1 MHDGVFINP
10 LFNDYANSSQMGGNS
25 IRIQDTSDTHEH
37 TDIFYAGSGFRE
49 ICQVGTDEAPS
60 PLVSIT
66 KNFIQNDI
74 GITTAVED
82 TVNVEGY
89 IIATG
94 VSTGAGP
101 SVFLAKASGLEA
113 HLLSNPIAAL
123 EIKCGPEGSEN
134 VLYKLDS
141 ARATDL
147 ALNKSENNWTQYLT
161 YNMTFIGVNSGL
173 ITGVGQAPVRN
184 TIDSWSIEPVSDLV
198 NFEHITMN
206 ARIKTS
212 DGSASKD
219 VHEYNFPKFKVTHT
233 VAANGIRDNRT
244 DLKGGEDVEK
254 AYAQALENAG
264 KWVSGRLDAAE
275 NQDGNRSVAPRADED
290 PNRKYDFVRSVNFDM
305 NTALYQVV
313 DSWTSMPSGSL
324 FTEEYTLEVSTNEK
338 YQKTI
343 RVNGNIQGAIG
354 ASSTYIVQGIP
365 LTPSGDVQL
374 ASLGGSGVAAI
385 TGDVLVPHTG
395 KTDGWE
401 SITTTGNSRFDNASI
416 AWHGSA
422 SNGGGASN
430 DGGIK
435 NLLYWRASTALNASK
450 AGIYTEDFIPSNYN
464 RLSVT
469 NNPINSKEA
478 LLNPIPISTSET
490 LDPKKGSISYSYEFS
505 NKLSAISGAI
515 SESVTVNDTGPTD
528 VLAEVFV
535 LGRQLGP
542 VLQNLGS
549 KTTTTR
555 DISIDL
561 TVMPPTGFNGFFM
574 TQAACPLYK
583 GGTIYNLV
591 SAMVSGLRP
600 FGPRD
605 ASVFPGGTRDAL
617 TRGQV
622 FVRRDDESWNPS
634 EGRYSRS
641 ISWAYQQCNTS
652 IDWDNI

>member
-1 MHDGVFINP
+1 MYDGVFINP
-10 LFNDYANSSQMGGNS
+10 LFDDYTNSNQMGGRS
-25 IRIQDTSDTHEH
+25 ISIQNAGEDSQEY

-82 TVNVEGY
+82 TVNIEGY

-206 ARIKTS
+206 AKIKTS
-212 DGSASKD
+212 TGSVSKN

-233 VAANGIRDNRT
+233 VAANGIRDNSSG
-244 DLKGGEDVEK
+244 LIGGEDVEK

-275 NQDGNRSVAPRADED
+275 NQDGNRSVAPRTDED

-354 ASSTYIVQGIP
+354 ASSTYIVQGTP
-365 LTPSGDVQL
+365 LTPSGDIKL
-374 ASLGGSGVAAI
+374 ETLGGSGVTAI

-401 SITTTGNSRFDNASI
+401 SITATGTSRFDNAST

-422 SNGGGASN
+422 NSP
-430 DGGIK
+430 GGIK
-435 NLLYWRASTALNASK
+435 NLLYWRASTALNTSRD
-450 AGIYTEDFIPSNYN
+450 GIYSSDFVPASYN
-464 RLSVT
+464 RFSTT
-469 NNPINSKEA
+469 NNPINSKES

-490 LDPKKGSISYSYEFS
+490 FDPKKGSISYSYEFS

-515 SESVTVNDTGPTD
+515 SESVTINDTGPTD

-542 VLQNLGS
+542 VLQNLGA

-555 DISIDL
+555 DVSIDL

-574 TQAACPLYK
+574 TQTACPLYK
-583 GGTIYNLV
+583 SGSIYNLV

-600 FGPRD
+600 FGARD
-605 ASVFPGGTRDAL
+605 NSVFPGGARTAL
-617 TRGQV
+617 SRGQV

-652 IDWDNI
+652 NQWDDI

>member
-10 LFNDYANSSQMGGNS
+10 LFDDYTNSSQMGGNS
-25 IRIQDTSDTHEH
+25 ISIQHNTEDSHDH

-82 TVNVEGY
+82 TVSVEGY

-94 VSTGAGP
+94 ISTGAGP
-101 SVFLAKASGLEA
+101 SVFLTKASGLEA

-123 EIKCGPEGSEN
+123 EIKCGPAGSEN

-173 ITGVGQAPVRN
+173 ITGVGQAPVKN

-206 ARIKTS
+206 AKIKTS
-212 DGSASKD
+212 NGSVSKN

-233 VAANGIRDNRT
+233 VAANGIRDNGT
-244 DLKGGEDVEK
+244 DLIGGEDVEK

-275 NQDGNRSVAPRADED
+275 NQNGNRSVAPRADED

-354 ASSTYIVQGIP
+354 ASSTYIVNGTP
-365 LTPSGDVQL
+365 LTPSGDVEL
-374 ASLGGSGVAAI
+374 ETLGGSGVIAI

-401 SITTTGNSRFDNASI
+401 SITTSGTSRFDNAST
-416 AWHGSA
+416 AWHGSD
-422 SNGGGASN
+422 NN
-430 DGGIK
+430 KGGIK
-435 NLLYWRASTALNASK
+435 NLLYWRASTALNTSRD
-450 AGIYTEDFIPSNYN
+450 GIYTSDFVPASYN
-464 RLSVT
+464 KFSTT
-469 NNPINSKEA
+469 NNPINSRES

-490 LDPKKGSISYSYEFS
+490 FDPKKGSISYSYEFS

-542 VLQNLGS
+542 VLQNLGA

-555 DISIDL
+555 DVNIDL

-574 TQAACPLYK
+574 TQTACPLYK
-583 GGTIYNLV
+583 SGSIYNLV

-600 FGPRD
+600 FGARD
-605 ASVFPGGTRDAL
+605 NSVFPGGSRASL
-617 TRGQV
+617 NRGQV

-641 ISWAYQQCNTS
+641 ISWAYQQCTTENN
-652 IDWDNI
+652 WDDI

>member
-10 LFNDYANSSQMGGNS
+10 LFDDYTNSSQMGGNS
-25 IRIQDTSDTHEH
+25 ISIQHNTGDAHDH

-82 TVNVEGY
+82 TVSVEGY

-94 VSTGAGP
+94 ISTGAGP
-101 SVFLAKASGLEA
+101 SVFLTKASGLEA

-161 YNMTFIGVNSGL
+161 YNMTFVGVNSGL

-206 ARIKTS
+206 AKIKTS
-212 DGSASKD
+212 NGAVSKN

-233 VAANGIRDNRT
+233 VAANGIRDNGT
-244 DLKGGEDVEK
+244 GLTGGEDVEK

-275 NQDGNRSVAPRADED
+275 NQDGNRSVAPRTDED

-354 ASSTYIVQGIP
+354 ASSTYIVNGTP
-365 LTPSGDVQL
+365 LTPSGDVEL
-374 ASLGGSGVAAI
+374 KALGDSEAVAI
-385 TGDVLVPHTG
+385 TGGVLVPYTG

-401 SITTTGNSRFDNASI
+401 SIITSGTSRFDNASL
-416 AWHGSA
+416 AWHGST
-422 SNGGGASN
+422 NN
-430 DGGIK
+430 TGGIK
-435 NLLYWRASTALNASK
+435 NLLYWRASTALNTSRD
-450 AGIYTEDFIPSNYN
+450 GIYTSDFVPANYN
-464 RLSVT
+464 RFSTT
-469 NNPINSKEA
+469 NNPINSRES

-490 LDPKKGSISYSYEFS
+490 FDPKKGSISYSYEFS

-542 VLQNLGS
+542 VLQNLGA

-555 DISIDL
+555 DVNIDL

-574 TQAACPLYK
+574 TQTACPLYK
-583 GGTIYNLV
+583 SGSIYNLV

-600 FGPRD
+600 FGARD
-605 ASVFPGGTRDAL
+605 NSVFPGGSRAAL
-617 TRGQV
+617 SRGQV

-641 ISWAYQQCNTS
+641 ISWAYQQCTTENN
-652 IDWDNI
+652 WDDI